1 MSEAPLAPL
10 QVATECPLCGAP
22 LALREASNAVPC
34 EHCGAQLLVTGRRHV
49 LSYLVPAVVEARDAL
64 ARARFTIAA
73 GERSARPG
81 TPRLLWV
88 PYYRMTAEVLSWRKV
103 DDPRERM
110 ARLRELAR
118 DLGATPEELLAS
130 SPTTSETSSERQV
143 EGERLERTLLAAP
156 DVPASPSLGLRSL
169 TLRLFDR
176 AEAATQGTIV
186 PATLRASEARRRL
199 LSPREPR
206 SLVHREVLSPV
217 LSIVYFPVWTVPIVA
232 AGSARI
238 VALDGVT
245 SAAMAGAGTAAPPA
259 SEGSGEDAAT
269 CGPVRT
275 LALRPLQ
282 CPNCGAALPLRPDD
296 VVFRCTG
303 CSRAWL
309 AEASRLFEV
318 PQAVIAAP
326 PGVVPARHLPVWE
339 LTDGRSGRRAYAPAF
354 RCRRLRALCD
364 LAGRLVAREPTL
376 VAAEDAHPR
385 DDLVGCALDRR
396 DAIAL
401 ARFAAVG
408 LEESGG
414 APVDLR
420 RPSARLLWLPFSHDG
435 YAYCET
441 HTGAS
446 FPVRLLDL
454 AA

>member
-1 MSEAPLAPL
+1 VTEAPTAPQ

-22 LALREASNAVPC
+22 LELREASNAVLC
-34 EHCGAQLLVTGRRHV
+34 DHCGAHLLVTGRRQV
-49 LSYLVPAVVEARDAL
+49 LSYVLPARIEARDAL
-64 ARARFTIAA
+64 ARARFTIPA
-73 GERSARPG
+73 GERGARVG
-81 TPRLLWV
+81 TPHLLWV
-88 PYYRMTAEVLSWRKV
+88 PYYRMTAEVLSWRDV
-103 DDPRERM
+103 DDRSDRM

-118 DLGATPEELLAS
+118 DLGVTPEELLAS
-130 SPTTSETSSERQV
+130 AEDTASERHV

-156 DVPASPSLGLRSL
+156 GAPAAPSLGLRSQAL
-169 TLRLFDR
+169 VLRLFDG
-176 AEAATQGTIV
+176 AQATAMGTV
-186 PATLRASEARRRL
+186 VTATLRASEARRRL
-199 LSPREPR
+199 LSPRDPR

-217 LSIVYFPVWTVPIVA
+217 LSIVYLPIWTVEITGTASVR
-232 AGSARI
+232 S

-245 SAAMAGAGTAAPPA
+245 GAAVLGAAVGPSGACDG
-259 SEGSGEDAAT
+259 SEAKRP
-269 CGPVRT
+269 PVRT

-282 CPNCGAALPLRPDD
+282 CPNCGTSLPLRPDD
-296 VVFRCTG
+296 LVFRCVG
-303 CSRAWL
+303 CARAWL

-318 PQAVIAAP
+318 PQALIEAP
-326 PGVVPARHLPVWE
+326 AGTKPARHLPVWE
-339 LTDGRSGRRAYAPAF
+339 LTDGTTGRRAYAPAF
-354 RCRRLRALCD
+354 RCRRLRALTD
-364 LAGRLVAREPTL
+364 LATRLVARNPTL
-376 VAAEDAHPR
+376 VAADDASSPR
-385 DDLVGCALDRR
+385 EDLVGCAIDRR

-408 LEESGG
+408 LEEKGV